1 MNTLKALNLGAKFLK
16 KNNIKTFNLD
26 SELLLADVL
35 KFSREK
41 LLINLNYKIKKKNLI
56 NSKRAY

>member
-1 MNTLKALNLGAKFLK
+1 MNTLKALNLGSKFLK

-41 LLINLNYKIKKKNLI
+41 LLINLNYKIKKKKI
-56 NSKRAY
+56 S